1 MLPDTDTLNV
11 TKRDGTVVPVCLQEI
26 QNKLTNL
33 STGLEVD
40 SARVAIRVCE
50 SLTNGISTSQID
62 LISAE
67 SCMEFYTTH
76 TDYETLAVRIIL
88 DDMDKTCKRTFSD
101 CMTEINDTKRL
112 SNEFYETVKLYKVHF
127 DQMVCQEEDNNLS
140 FFGLKTLINNK
151 YLLLDTS
158 GRTCEKPCYMWLRVA
173 IGVHLHLVES
183 YSSSNF
189 LETVRKTYKMLQ
201 QRLYTHATP
210 TLFNAGTSNP
220 QFASCFLMSL
230 NDDSVEGIYSS
241 LSEAAKISKHAGGI
255 GMHMHNLRAKDSII
269 NSTGC
274 LTDGLLP
281 TLRVFNESSLL
292 VKQAGKRPGSI
303 SIWLSPDHCD
313 VLDFIDIRR
322 NRGEESKRCRDLF
335 SGLWIPDLF
344 MKRVSEDA
352 DWHLFSP
359 DDAPGL
365 ADVYAEEYEQL
376 YNKYVSEKRYRKQIK
391 AREIMVKICESQ
403 IETGTPYMCYKDA
416 ANRHSNQKNLGV
428 IKSSNLCTEIMEVST
443 PERIAVCNLASICLS
458 QFILPSEQTFDFIS
472 LEAVVRQ
479 VVHALNDVIDGTY
492 YPLEKAKMSNLK
504 SRPLGIGVQG
514 WATLL
519 FKLNLPYDSEQAM
532 ELNKHIF
539 ATIYYTAWD
548 ESANIAEKDGPYPDF
563 LNSPLANGVL
573 HCDTWGV
580 PLDQRYDW
588 DALRKKV
595 ASGVRNSL
603 LTTIMP
609 TASTA
614 QICGNTEACEPQTSN
629 IYVRRTQAGEY
640 EQVNKYLVKALQD
653 LNLWNKAMRHEI
665 IRHDGS
671 VKDITTIPENIRL
684 IFRTAYELSQK
695 VLINQAA
702 DRAPYI
708 DQSQSM
714 NIFMFDPSI
723 EKVSSMHAYGWK
735 KGLKTGMYYLRSR
748 PRSKSQQFAI
758 PLEAQADCASCS
770 A

>member
-1 MLPDTDTLNV
+1 MNV
-11 TKRDGTVVPVCLQEI
+11 IKRNGESVPVCLQEI
-26 QNKLTNL
+26 QNKISSL
-33 STGLEVD
+33 SCDLQVD
-40 SARVAIRVCE
+40 PALIAIRACE

-62 LISAE
+62 TISSE
-67 SCMEFYTTH
+67 SCMQFYTSH
-76 TDYETLAVRIIL
+76 TDYEILAVRIIL
-88 DDMDKTCKRTFSD
+88 DDMKKTCKTKFSD
-101 CMTEINDTKRL
+101 CMYEVNQTGRL
-112 SNEFYETVKLYKVHF
+112 SIKFMEAVDKYKDEFDRMILES
-127 DQMVCQEEDNNLS
+127 EDAHLS

-151 YLLLDTS
+151 YLMINEQ
-158 GRTCEKPCYMWLRVA
+158 GYTCEKPCYMWLRVA
-173 IGVHLHLVES
+173 IGVHLQNVMDEYFVQTVAAT
-183 YSSSNF
+183 YS
-189 LETVRKTYKMLQ
+189 MLQ
-201 QRLYTHATP
+201 KRLYTHATP
-210 TLFNAGTSNP
+210 TLFNAGTFSP
-220 QFASCFLMSL
+220 QLASCFLMSL

-255 GMHMHNLRAKDSII
+255 GIHMHNLRAKDSII
-269 NSTGC
+269 KSTGC

-313 VLDFIDIRR
+313 IMDFIDIRR
-322 NRGEESKRCRDLF
+322 NRGEESQRCRDLF

-344 MKRVSEDA
+344 MRMVSEDG

-359 DDAPGL
+359 DEAPGL
-365 ADVYAEEYEQL
+365 ADVYGVEYEQL
-376 YNKYVSEKRYRKQIK
+376 YTKYVSEQRYRQSLK
-391 AREIMVKICESQ
+391 ARDIMVKICESQ

-416 ANRHSNQKNLGV
+416 ANRHSNQSNIGV

-443 PERIAVCNLASICLS
+443 PERVAVCNLASICVS
-458 QFILPSEQTFDFIS
+458 QFVSEGTADFDFPA

-479 VVHALNDVIDGTY
+479 VVRALNDVIDGTY
-492 YPLEKAKMSNLK
+492 YPLEKARLSNFEN
-504 SRPLGIGVQG
+504 RPLGIGVQG

-519 FKLNLPYDSEQAM
+519 FKLQLPFDSEGAM
-532 ELNKHIF
+532 QLNKQIF

-548 ESANIAEKDGPYPDF
+548 ESANIAQRDGPYPNF
-563 LNSPLANGVL
+563 ETSPLSEGIL
-573 HCDTWGV
+573 HCDTWNV
-580 PLDQRYDW
+580 HLDERFDW
-588 DALRKKV
+588 EALRRKV
-595 ASGVRNSL
+595 AKGVRNSL

-653 LNLWNKAMRHEI
+653 LNLWNKDTRHEI
-665 IRHDGS
+665 IRNDGS
-671 VKDITTIPENIRL
+671 IANITSIPDHIKR

-758 PLEAQADCASCS
+758 PLEPQTECASCS

>member
-1 MLPDTDTLNV
+1 MTDTLNV

-26 QNKLTNL
+26 QNKIISL
-33 STGLEVD
+33 SSGLEVD
-40 SARVAIRVCE
+40 PARIAIRVCE

-62 LISAE
+62 IISAE

-88 DDMDKTCKRTFSD
+88 DDMDKTHHKTFSD
-101 CMTEINDTKRL
+101 CMEEINKTKRL
-112 SNEFYETVKLYKVHF
+112 SSNFYETVKLYKLQF
-127 DQMVCQEEDNNLS
+127 NQMICQDEDNNLS

-151 YLLLDTS
+151 YLLLDS
-158 GRTCEKPCYMWLRVA
+158 RGRTCEKPCYMWLRVA
-173 IGVHLHLVES
+173 IGVHIHLVS
-183 YSSSNF
+183 LLSSSDF
-189 LETVRKTYKMLQ
+189 LDKVNNTYKMLQ
-201 QRLYTHATP
+201 KRLYTHATP
-210 TLFNAGTSNP
+210 TLFNAGTFNP

-269 NSTGC
+269 QSTGC

-313 VLDFIDIRR
+313 VIDFIDIRR

-344 MKRVSEDA
+344 MKRVSENG
-352 DWHLFSP
+352 DWYLFSP
-359 DDAPGL
+359 DEAPGL
-365 ADVYAEEYEQL
+365 ADVYGEEYEQL
-376 YNKYVSEKRYRKQIK
+376 YNQYVTEKRYRKQIK
-391 AREIMVKICESQ
+391 AREIMIKICESQ

-416 ANRHSNQKNLGV
+416 ANKHSNQKNIGV

-458 QFILPSEQTFDFIS
+458 QFFEASSPEGKFNFTS
-472 LEAVVRQ
+472 LQAVVRQ
-479 VVHALNDVIDGTY
+479 VVHALNDVIDATY
-492 YPLEKAKMSNLK
+492 YPLEKAQFSNLK
-504 SRPLGIGVQG
+504 TRPLGIGVQG

-519 FKLNLPYDSEQAM
+519 FKLKLPFDSDQAM
-532 ELNKHIF
+532 LLNKQIF

-548 ESANIAEKDGPYPDF
+548 ESANLAEKDGPYPDF
-563 LNSPLANGVL
+563 ANSPLSKGVL

-580 PLDQRYDW
+580 PLDERYDW

-595 ASGVRNSL
+595 ANGVRNSL

-640 EQVNKYLVKALQD
+640 EQVNKYLVKSLQE
-653 LNLWNKAMRHEI
+653 LHLWNKEMRHEI
-665 IRHDGS
+665 IKHEGS
-671 VKDITTIPENIRL
+671 VKDITTIPDHIRP
-684 IFRTAYELSQK
+684 IFKTAYELSQK
-695 VLINQAA
+695 VIINQAA

-723 EKVSSMHAYGWK
+723 EKVSSMHSYGWK

-748 PRSKSQQFAI
+748 PRTKPQQFAI
-758 PLEAQADCASCS
+758 CPLEAQADCAACS

>member
-1 MLPDTDTLNV
+1 MKNTLNV
-11 TKRDGTVVPVCLQEI
+11 TKRNGTLVPVCLQEI
-26 QNKLTNL
+26 QNKITNL
-33 STGLEVD
+33 ALEDPVLEVD
-40 SARVAIRVCE
+40 PARVAIRVCE
-50 SLTNGISTSQID
+50 SLTNGISTSEID
-62 LISAE
+62 IISAE
-67 SCMEFYTTH
+67 SCMEFYTAH

-88 DDMDKTCKRTFSD
+88 DDMNKTYKCTFSE
-101 CMTEINDTKRL
+101 CMSAVNQTGRL
-112 SNEFYETVKLYKVHF
+112 SDAFYETVKLYRLEF
-127 DQMVCQEEDNNLS
+127 DKMVCQNEDKKLS

-151 YLLLDTS
+151 YLMLDTK
-158 GRTCEKPCYMWLRVA
+158 GDTCEKPCYLWLRVA
-173 IGVHLHLVES
+173 IGIHLHLVES
-183 YSSSNF
+183 SSSHNF
-189 LETVRKTYKMLQ
+189 LNKVENTYKTLQ
-201 QRLYTHATP
+201 KRLYTHATP
-210 TLFNAGTSNP
+210 TLFNAGTFNP

-269 NSTGC
+269 QSTGC

-281 TLRVFNESSLL
+281 VLRVFNESSLL

-313 VLDFIDIRR
+313 IIDFIDIRR

-344 MKRVSEDA
+344 MKRVSEDG
-352 DWHLFSP
+352 DWYLFSP
-359 DDAPGL
+359 DEAPGL
-365 ADVYAEEYEQL
+365 ADVYGNEYELL
-376 YNKYVSEKRYRKQIK
+376 YDQYVAEKRYRKQVK

-416 ANRHSNQKNLGV
+416 ANKHSNQKNIGV

-458 QFILPSEQTFDFIS
+458 QFSDEGNFDFTA
-472 LEAVVRQ
+472 LETVVRQ
-479 VVHALNDVIDGTY
+479 IVHALNDVIDGTY
-492 YPLEKAKMSNLK
+492 YPLEKAKLSNLQ

-519 FKLNLPYDSEQAM
+519 FKLKLPFDSDQAM
-532 ELNKHIF
+532 QLNKQIF
-539 ATIYYTAWD
+539 ATIYHTAWD
-548 ESANIAEKDGPYPDF
+548 ESANIAQTDGPYPDF
-563 LNSPLANGVL
+563 ANSPLSKGIL
-573 HCDTWGV
+573 HCDTWNV
-580 PLDQRYDW
+580 PLDERYDW
-588 DALRKKV
+588 DALRNKV
-595 ASGVRNSL
+595 ANGVRNSL

-640 EQVNKYLVKALQD
+640 EQVNKYLVKSLQD
-653 LNLWNKAMRHEI
+653 LKLWNKAMRHEI

-671 VKDITTIPENIRL
+671 VKDIAAIPDNVRL

-714 NIFMFDPSI
+714 NIFMYDPSI

-758 PLEAQADCASCS
+758 PLEAQTDCASCS

>member
-1 MLPDTDTLNV
+1 MNV
-11 TKRDGTVVPVCLQEI
+11 VKRDGTIVPVCLQEI
-26 QNKLTNL
+26 QNKITSL
-33 STGLEVD
+33 SSGIAVD
-40 SARVAIRVCE
+40 PVRVAIRVCE
-50 SLTNGISTSQID
+50 SLTNNIATSQID
-62 LISAE
+62 VISAE
-67 SCMEFYTTH
+67 SAMEFYTSH
-76 TDYETLAVRIIL
+76 TDYEILAVRILL
-88 DDMDKTCKRTFSD
+88 DNMDKTYQKTFSE
-101 CMTEINDTKRL
+101 CTAEINKTGRL
-112 SNEFYETVKLYKVHF
+112 SSAFVKVVQQYHNEFDEIIEQSDDGT
-127 DQMVCQEEDNNLS
+127 LS

-151 YLLLDTS
+151 YLMLNNA
-158 GRTCEKPCYMWLRVA
+158 GETCEKPCYMWLRVA
-173 IGVHLHLVES
+173 IGIHLHKASEES
-183 YSSSNF
+183 FMS
-189 LETVRKTYKMLQ
+189 TVRQTYKMLQ
-201 QRLYTHATP
+201 KRLYTHATP
-210 TLFNAGTSNP
+210 TLFNAGTTHP

-255 GMHMHNLRAKDSII
+255 GMHMHNLRAKDSVIK
-269 NSTGC
+269 STGC

-344 MKRVSEDA
+344 MQKVLQNAE
-352 DWHLFSP
+352 WYLFSP

-365 ADVYAEEYEQL
+365 ADVYGEEYEKL
-376 YNKYVSEKRYRKQIK
+376 YEKYVSEKRYRLVVK
-391 AREIMVKICESQ
+391 ARDVMVKICEAQ

-416 ANRHSNQKNLGV
+416 ANRHSNQKNIGI

-443 PERIAVCNLASICLS
+443 PERIAVCNLASICVS
-458 QFILPSEQTFDFIS
+458 QFVVSDVTSDHEVSFCFRS
-472 LEAVVRQ
+472 LETVVRQ
-479 VVHALNDVIDGTY
+479 VVRALNDVIDGTY
-492 YPLEKAKMSNLK
+492 YPHNKAQFSNIN

-519 FKLNLPYDSEQAM
+519 FKLKLPFDSEEAM
-532 ELNKHIF
+532 QLNRRIF

-548 ESANIAEKDGPYPDF
+548 ESATLAEKDGAYPDF
-563 LNSPLANGVL
+563 QNSPLAKGIL
-573 HCDTWGV
+573 HCDTWNI
-580 PLDQRYDW
+580 PLDESFDW
-588 DALRKKV
+588 EALRRRV
-595 ASGVRNSL
+595 ANGVRNSL

-609 TASTA
+609 TASTS

-640 EQVNKYLVKALQD
+640 EQINKYLVQTLQE
-653 LNLWNKAMRHEI
+653 LKLWNMEMRHEI

-671 VKDITTIPENIRL
+671 VKNIPSIPDDVKL

-714 NIFMFDPSI
+714 NIFMYDPSI
-723 EKVSSMHAYGWK
+723 EKVSSMHTYGWK

-758 PLEAQADCASCS
+758 PLESSCSIDCASCS

>member
-1 MLPDTDTLNV
+1 MTTCTETNTLNV

-26 QNKLTNL
+26 QNKLTTL
-33 STGLEVD
+33 ATGLDVD

-62 LISAE
+62 IISAE

-76 TDYETLAVRIIL
+76 TDYETMAVRIIL
-88 DDMDKTCKRTFSD
+88 DDMDKTYKNTFSD
-101 CMTEINDTKRL
+101 CMTEINKTKRL
-112 SNEFYETVKLYKVHF
+112 STEFYQTVKLYQSQL
-127 DQMVCQEEDNNLS
+127 DQMVCPDEDKNLS

-151 YLLLDTS
+151 YLLLDTN

-173 IGVHLHLVES
+173 IGVHLHLVQS
-183 YSSSNF
+183 YSSSDF
-189 LETVRKTYKMLQ
+189 LDKVNNTYKMLQ

-269 NSTGC
+269 KSTGC

-313 VLDFIDIRR
+313 VIDFIDIRR

-335 SGLWIPDLF
+335 TGLWIPDLF

-352 DWHLFSP
+352 DWYLFSP
-359 DDAPGL
+359 DQAPGL
-365 ADVYAEEYEQL
+365 ADVYGEQYEQL
-376 YNKYVSEKRYRKQIK
+376 YNQYVQEKRYRKQIK

-416 ANRHSNQKNLGV
+416 ANKHSNQKNIGV

-458 QFILPSEQTFDFIS
+458 QFALPSNPQASFDFTS

-492 YPLEKAKMSNLK
+492 YPLEKAKISNLK
-504 SRPLGIGVQG
+504 TRPLGIGVQG

-519 FKLNLPYDSEQAM
+519 FKLKLPFDSEQAM
-532 ELNKHIF
+532 HLNKQIF

-548 ESANIAEKDGPYPDF
+548 ESANLAQKHGPYSDF
-563 LNSPLANGVL
+563 EKSPLANGVL

-588 DALRKKV
+588 DALRNKV
-595 ASGVRNSL
+595 AKRCQKQSPHHHNAHR
-603 LTTIMP
+603 
-609 TASTA
+609 
-614 QICGNTEACEPQTSN
+614 
-629 IYVRRTQAGEY
+629 
-640 EQVNKYLVKALQD
+640 VNGT
-653 LNLWNKAMRHEI
+653 NLR
-665 IRHDGS
+665 
-671 VKDITTIPENIRL
+671 
-684 IFRTAYELSQK
+684 
-695 VLINQAA
+695 
-702 DRAPYI
+702 
-708 DQSQSM
+708 
-714 NIFMFDPSI
+714 
-723 EKVSSMHAYGWK
+723 
-735 KGLKTGMYYLRSR
+735 
-748 PRSKSQQFAI
+748 
-758 PLEAQADCASCS
+758 
-770 A
+770 

>member
-1 MLPDTDTLNV
+1 MTTRADTLNV
-11 TKRDGTVVPVCLQEI
+11 KKRNGTVVPVCLQEI
-26 QNKLTNL
+26 QNKIINL
-33 STGLEVD
+33 STGLNVD

-50 SLTNGISTSQID
+50 SLTDEISTSQID
-62 LISAE
+62 IISSEA
-67 SCMEFYTTH
+67 CMEFYTTH
-76 TDYETLAVRIIL
+76 TDYEILAVRIIL
-88 DDMDKTCKRTFSD
+88 DDMHKTYKNTFSE
-101 CMTEINDTKRL
+101 CMQEINKTKRL
-112 SNEFYETVKLYKVHF
+112 SVEYYETVKLYQSEF
-127 DQMVCQEEDNNLS
+127 DKMVCLEEDKNLS
-140 FFGLKTLINNK
+140 FFGLKTLMNNK
-151 YLLLDTS
+151 YLLLDAS

-173 IGVHLHLVES
+173 IGVHLHLVQS
-183 YSSSNF
+183 YSSSDF
-189 LETVRKTYKMLQ
+189 LEKVSKTYKMLQ

-210 TLFNAGTSNP
+210 TLFNAGTTNP

-303 SIWLSPDHCD
+303 SIWLSPDHVD

-344 MKRVSEDA
+344 MKKVSEDA
-352 DWHLFSP
+352 DWYLFSP
-359 DDAPGL
+359 DEAPGL
-365 ADVYAEEYEQL
+365 ADVYGDEYEQL
-376 YNKYVSEKRYRKQIK
+376 YNHYVENKLYRKQIK

-416 ANRHSNQKNLGV
+416 ANRHSNQKNLGI

-458 QFILPSEQTFDFIS
+458 QFVSDQTFDFNS
-472 LEAVVRQ
+472 LETVVRH
-479 VVHALNDVIDGTY
+479 VVHALNDVIDATY
-492 YPLEKAKMSNLK
+492 YPLEKAKLSNLN

-532 ELNKHIF
+532 ELNKQIF

-563 LNSPLANGVL
+563 VNSPLANGVL

-588 DALRKKV
+588 DALRNKV
-595 ASGVRNSL
+595 VNGVRNSL

-653 LNLWNKAMRHEI
+653 LNLWNKAMRQEI

-671 VKDITTIPENIRL
+671 VKNITTIPENIRL
-684 IFRTAYELSQK
+684 IYRTAYELSQK

-758 PLEAQADCASCS
+758 PLEPQTDCASCS